1 MKHDLREVVRR
12 VAVHVLG
19 GPCQVTDQDLYQI
32 AARCSFDRMRKDIDR
47 FQPQSVRWSDPNYCF
62 IRKGAI
68 GDGAATFSPEQE
80 ARYREKIE
88 KVFGVDRFGKPRDPP
103 LLHRR
108 SEMYADIGVWEEAYT
123 GLPER
128 PIARY

>member
-1 MKHDLREVVRR
+1 MFCV
-12 VAVHVLG
+12 
-19 GPCQVTDQDLYQI
+19 QDLYQI

-47 FQPQSVRWSDPNYCF
+47 FQPKSVRWSDPDYCF

-68 GDGAATFSPEQE
+68 GDGAATFTEEQE
-80 ARYREKIE
+80 ARYREKVE
-88 KVFGVDRFGKPRDPP
+88 KVFGVDRFGKPRGPP

-108 SEMYADIGVWEEAYT
+108 SEMYSDIGVWEEAYT